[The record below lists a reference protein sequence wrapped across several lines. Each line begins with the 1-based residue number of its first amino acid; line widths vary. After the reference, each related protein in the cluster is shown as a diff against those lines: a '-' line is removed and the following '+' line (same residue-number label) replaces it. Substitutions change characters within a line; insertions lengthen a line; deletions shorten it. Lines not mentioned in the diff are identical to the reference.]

1 MGGGGRGVESKNPQK
16 WLCNMWRFPYNI
28 KFSNFWTNGP
38 IFKCH
43 TFLETSECQL
53 YEERGGGG
61 PWGPREPPT
70 CRAWG
75 KQVFEVGLRGG
86 EGNFYTT
93 LRGVKIFFTPLVKLL
108 PHTCHVTIASSLT
121 FLTCNFQLSSWYP
134 IWLTK
139 MFIGDIPKLIWN
151 ELDILL
157 LYNGEIRESVS
168 QSVSAIFW
176 AELKLTGY

>member
-1 MGGGGRGVESKNPQK
+1 MVQSSSVIPFWKPQNVSCMKKGGWSLGTTGT
-16 WLCNMWRFPYNI
+16 PYLPCLGQTSI
-28 KFSNFWTNGP
+28 WSW
-38 IFKCH
+38 FK
-43 TFLETSECQL
+43 
-53 YEERGGGG
+53 
-61 PWGPREPPT
+61 
-70 CRAWG
+70 
-75 KQVFEVGLRGG
+75 GG
-86 EGNFYTT
+86 EGIFYTT

-157 LYNGEIRESVS
+157 LYKGEIRESVS

-176 AELKLTGY
+176 AELKLTGNLLKLNENK